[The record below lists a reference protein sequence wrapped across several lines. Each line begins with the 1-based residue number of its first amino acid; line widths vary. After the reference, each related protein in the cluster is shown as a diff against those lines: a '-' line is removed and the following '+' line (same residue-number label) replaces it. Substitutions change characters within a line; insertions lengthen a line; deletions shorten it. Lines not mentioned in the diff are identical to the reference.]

1 MGRLAPIVAVAFTVL
16 AATPVYAAPLD
27 DNAWRAIVS
36 HLAASA
42 TDARADRAEDA
53 LKNCNAAKSYA
64 ARYDHDALI
73 AGKIEIC
80 FGLAAIFR
88 KDRSAACAAYARALP
103 LLTSAEPGEA
113 MLDVEQAKRSHR
125 ELGC

>member
-1 MGRLAPIVAVAFTVL
+1 MGRLMATVGVIFTL
-16 AATPVYAAPLD
+16 AATPLYASPLD
-27 DNAWRAIVS
+27 DKAWREIAI

-42 TDARADRAEDA
+42 SDARDGKSEDA
-53 LKNCNAAKSYA
+53 LKECNAAKSYA
-64 ARYDHDALI
+64 AGYDQDAHI
-73 AGKIEIC
+73 GGRIEIC

-103 LLTSAEPGEA
+103 LLIRAEPGDA
-113 MLDVEQAKRSHR
+113 QLDLDQAKRSHR

>member
-1 MGRLAPIVAVAFTVL
+1 MVRLAALVGVAL
-16 AATPVYAAPLD
+16 ALLATTTVYAAPLD
-27 DNAWRAIVS
+27 DNAWRAIAG

-42 TDARADRAEDA
+42 TDAKDDRAEDA

-64 ARYDHDALI
+64 ARYDHNARI

-80 FGLAAIFR
+80 FGLAAVFR

-103 LLTSAEPGEA
+103 LLTSAEREDA
-113 MLDVEQAKRSHR
+113 QLDLDRARRSHR